1 MEEDYFIRIG
11 DSPELLRKAF
21 KLDELVRELRANVE
35 AMERFRELR
44 WSRKLLI
51 LEKFS
56 EIEEILEDLLAL
68 LPEKEEKYEERKEG
82 KVEIKTEVRPPPSRK
97 IELEKIREELLQLQ
111 ASEEKTIVAGENF
124 KLLTDNLFLLTKNLE
139 NVDFRNL
146 MDENLL
152 VSREKVEEKVREF
165 LKLVEMNKRVSLSE
179 ASRVLGIDRNILN
192 EWGRV
197 LVENNILALE
207 HPIIGEP
214 VFKLR

>member
-111 ASEEKTIVAGENF
+111 ASG
-124 KLLTDNLFLLTKNLE
+124 
-139 NVDFRNL
+139 
-146 MDENLL
+146 
-152 VSREKVEEKVREF
+152 
-165 LKLVEMNKRVSLSE
+165 
-179 ASRVLGIDRNILN
+179 
-192 EWGRV
+192 
-197 LVENNILALE
+197 
-207 HPIIGEP
+207 
-214 VFKLR
+214 